1 MSRDELIKSQS
12 GEFKKNLRPIDEV
25 DEYIDPRI
33 MDKVKAVSFN
43 NPVKEDSEYDKSE
56 KYSEMKSD
64 EK

>member
-1 MSRDELIKSQS
+1 
-12 GEFKKNLRPIDEV
+12 
-25 DEYIDPRI
+25 